1 MKYTKLT
8 YEEWKSKYCRL
19 SESDYEDLKKFH
31 PTADID
37 NEIEQLAKQDYAE
50 YVDRLDKLENE

>member
-1 MKYTKLT
+1 MKYTKLN

-19 SESDYEDLKKFH
+19 AESDYEDLKKFH
-31 PTADID
+31 PTVDID
-37 NEIEQLAKQDYAE
+37 NEIEQLAKQDHAE